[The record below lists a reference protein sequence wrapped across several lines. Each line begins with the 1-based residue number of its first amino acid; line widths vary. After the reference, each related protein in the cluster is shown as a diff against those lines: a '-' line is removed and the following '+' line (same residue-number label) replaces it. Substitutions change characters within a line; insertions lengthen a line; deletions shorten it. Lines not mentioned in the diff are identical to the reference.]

1 MKKWLVTLHCSVL
14 IDLGNKRQLNVQA
27 LTKHVENFSL
37 QKLEMAAHTI
47 KEEFDVRNLTV
58 VGKFLTL
65 TVILSSLVACG
76 TTPYQTSSIQGAVSG
91 PYSNVTS
98 SVSLAYNFLNDRHY
112 RLTDQQKQK
121 QTMAVY
127 SALESEYGVL
137 HQWYEANAMGGV
149 KAVHGYPQGS
159 GFCKVLYS
167 TVVVD
172 NKQRSF
178 DETACKEAG
187 HEGWR
192 FIINR

>member
-1 MKKWLVTLHCSVL
+1 MKKWLVILYCSVL
-14 IDLGNKRQLNVQA
+14 IDLGNKRQLNVQE
-27 LTKHVENFSL
+27 LIKHVENFSL
-37 QKLEMAAHTI
+37 QKLEMAEHTI
-47 KEEFDVRNLTV
+47 KEEFDVKNLMA

-65 TVILSSLVACG
+65 MATLGSLVACG
-76 TTPYQTSSIQGAVSG
+76 ATPYQTSSVQGAVSG
-91 PYSNVTS
+91 PYANVNS
-98 SVSLAYNFLNDRHY
+98 SVALAYNFIQDRHY
-112 RLTDQQKQK
+112 SLNPQQKQK

-172 NKQRSF
+172 NKQRNF

-187 HEGWR
+187 HDGWR

>member
-1 MKKWLVTLHCSVL
+1 MGT
-14 IDLGNKRQLNVQA
+14 DLGR
-27 LTKHVENFSL
+27 
-37 QKLEMAAHTI
+37 
-47 KEEFDVRNLTV
+47 EEFDVKNLMAV
-58 VGKFLTL
+58 EKFLTL
-65 TVILSSLVACG
+65 MATLGSLGACSTSS
-76 TTPYQTSSIQGAVSG
+76 PYQTSSVQGAVSG
-91 PYSNVTS
+91 PYGNVNS
-98 SVSLAYNFLNDRHY
+98 SVTLAYNFIQDRHY
-112 RLTDQQKQK
+112 SLNPQQKQK

-127 SALESEYGVL
+127 SALEGKYGETF
-137 HQWYEANAMGGV
+137 QWYEQNAMGGV

-159 GFCKVLYS
+159 GFCRVLYS